1 MEVTL
6 RRAFLT
12 VSHDVMGGKTT
23 WVRGHKITE
32 KEHHKAV
39 VVDHKIPEKEHHEG
53 VVVGSAHSR

>member
-1 MEVTL
+1 MTSW
-6 RRAFLT
+6 AG
-12 VSHDVMGGKTT
+12 SA
-23 WVRGHKITE
+23 WVGHKITE

>member
-1 MEVTL
+1 MEAHSDW
-6 RRAFLT
+6 AFLT
-12 VSHDVMGGKTT
+12 VSHDVMGAEALGC
-23 WVRGHKITE
+23 GHKITE

>member
-1 MEVTL
+1 MT
-6 RRAFLT
+6 
-12 VSHDVMGGKTT
+12 SWDGKT
-23 WVRGHKITE
+23 RLGGHKITE

>member
-1 MEVTL
+1 
-6 RRAFLT
+6 
-12 VSHDVMGGKTT
+12 MGGKRLGAAT
-23 WVRGHKITE
+23 RSQ

>member
-1 MEVTL
+1 MT
-6 RRAFLT
+6 
-12 VSHDVMGGKTT
+12 SWGGKWT
-23 WVRGHKITE
+23 GCGHHKITE